1 MSGWWLGTWISW
13 LSIILGIILPFDFHV
28 FQRGWNHQPVNILST
43 TWKITMFEL
52 PSRFKKNQRWPIKS
66 HKKVP
71 KSTCEVRPRDPS
83 RSLPPHA
90 GLMWTKWAQT
100 SGSQRQS
107 GPLYMNIMKTSPL
120 DECNEC
126 NQTYWWKI
134 TLGRLHKCIQDD
146 KQTARFDTLFKIAPE
161 LHPANHFFGLANRNI
176 RSGPLFFWYCRHVHQ
191 IGINQH
197 LALRT
202 THSGIS
208 SWQAM
213 DPQDFNHLPKKKF
226 ARILRKGLK
235 GSEKS
240 EKWSKSQVGT
250 CANHMVLRNLE
261 EAWFSMVSKGWNQE
275 YLRPMGVFHIRWMEL
290 STMNQPWISMNHRH
304 LIFEYLRY
312 LWVFQVQIS
321 GWPMLHGSPG
331 MVSTTSA
338 LGPSADAVGWT
349 NASGI
354 PS

>member
-13 LSIILGIILPFDFHV
+13 FSIILGIILPFDFHV

-134 TLGRLHKCIQDD
+134 TTWAAAQMHSRRQKPRDLIHSSK
-146 KQTARFDTLFKIAPE
+146 
-161 LHPANHFFGLANRNI
+161 LHPSCTPHIIFLDSPTAISAVGHCF
-176 RSGPLFFWYCRHVHQ
+176 SG
-191 IGINQH
+191 
-197 LALRT
+197 T
-202 THSGIS
+202 
-208 SWQAM
+208 
-213 DPQDFNHLPKKKF
+213 
-226 ARILRKGLK
+226 
-235 GSEKS
+235 
-240 EKWSKSQVGT
+240 VGT
-250 CANHMVLRNLE
+250 CT
-261 EAWFSMVSKGWNQE
+261 K
-275 YLRPMGVFHIRWMEL
+275 
-290 STMNQPWISMNHRH
+290 
-304 LIFEYLRY
+304 
-312 LWVFQVQIS
+312 
-321 GWPMLHGSPG
+321 
-331 MVSTTSA
+331 
-338 LGPSADAVGWT
+338 
-349 NASGI
+349 
-354 PS
+354 